1 MNPQRLL
8 VSVAGASIV
17 AVIAAGSTALALP
30 KSCTEIM
37 VQRIG
42 QGWIPGAPAP
52 DGDYQIEPAPGAVFT
67 VHCKDMATAPKEYLT
82 LQRTGVSS
90 NFSAVPACGSWS
102 YGTSVRTSFTKI
114 RIDPTTLL
122 VDIGDLTFATSTGE
136 INLGSG
142 QYIREVPYAVAADC
156 NCNYWGLTN
165 IDLRDTPFEV
175 FDVFFAQGLTSYG
188 IVSHEEAP
196 VTFCTYE
203 DEDYV
208 PPPGL
213 CSSLGRNDMSHTI
226 SGKLI
231 NIRAGGNC
239 GGAGPEGF
247 NSTFHSWISTPR
259 ASKLALQLRY
269 VGS

>member
-8 VSVAGASIV
+8 VRLAGASIV

-52 DGDYQIEPAPGAVFT
+52 DGDYEIEPAPGVVFT
-67 VHCKDMATAPKEYLT
+67 VYCKDMATAPKEYLT
-82 LQRTGVSS
+82 LQNTGVNS
-90 NFSAVPACGSWS
+90 NFSVLPACGLW
-102 YGTSVRTSFTKI
+102 YGSNVRTSFTKI

-122 VDIGDLTFATSTGE
+122 VDIGDLTFATSTGQ
-136 INLGSG
+136 INTGSN
-142 QYIREVPYAVAADC
+142 QYLTEVPYGVAADC

-165 IDLRDTPFEV
+165 IDLRGTPFEV
-175 FDVFFAQGLTSYG
+175 FDHFFAQGLTSWG
-188 IVSHEEAP
+188 IVSHEEPP
-196 VTFCTYE
+196 VTFCTNE

-213 CSSLGRNDMSHTI
+213 CYALGRNDMSHTV

-247 NSTFHSWISTPR
+247 NSSFNSWIYTPR